1 MIQHSVEYIKW
12 YLSLSN
18 VYFANSARDCHQEI
32 YIMANIQDMYNQLAK
47 ANPAKKAEYE
57 QKSQQ
62 IEDNLQRLYSAFVSK
77 CEGAGIQLQ

>member
-1 MIQHSVEYIKW
+1 
-12 YLSLSN
+12 
-18 VYFANSARDCHQEI
+18 
-32 YIMANIQDMYNQLAK
+32 MANIQDMYNQLAK